1 MAHYKHKVPS
11 KLGSYPMIN
20 VVFSTILALLVVGL
34 FGLLLLH
41 AARLTGIIKE
51 NVKIQIY
58 LHKNIPEAENIRIS
72 QLLSK
77 KDFVLKKNGHAQ
89 LKFLSKEDAAQA
101 FIEATGEK
109 ILQVLDENPLR
120 DVYVVNIAPS
130 YQHKQQLQA
139 IKLEIEAIRGVFEVD
154 YAAGFVASVNRNI
167 ARSGSVLAIFSI
179 ILLVV
184 VSVLIHNTIKLAV
197 YSQRFLVRSMHLVG
211 ATAAFIRRP
220 FLARAVLIGLIA
232 GTIANILLIL
242 LLYSANRQIEE
253 LVKLQ
258 EPISIFIL
266 LGFILVLGVFISF
279 LSTYRAINK
288 YLNMSLDD
296 LY

>member
-1 MAHYKHKVPS
+1 MAHYRRKRQS

-20 VVFSTILALLVVGL
+20 VVFSTTLALLVVGL
-34 FGLLLLH
+34 FGLLMLH
-41 AARLTGIIKE
+41 AARLTDIIRE
-51 NVKIQIY
+51 NVKIQVY
-58 LHKNIPEAENIRIS
+58 LHKNISESESIRIS

-89 LKFLSKEDAAQA
+89 LKFLSKEDAAQE
-101 FIEATGEK
+101 FTKATGENF
-109 ILQVLDENPLR
+109 LQVLDENPLR
-120 DVYVVNIAPS
+120 DVYVVNVAPS
-130 YQHKQQLQA
+130 YQGRQQLQA
-139 IKLEIEAIRGVFEVD
+139 IKREVEAIIGVFEVD
-154 YAAGFVASVNRNI
+154 YVAGFVASVNRNI
-167 ARSGSVLAIFSI
+167 ARLGTVLAAFSV

-184 VSVLIHNTIKLAV
+184 VSVLINNTIRLAV

-220 FLARAVLIGLIA
+220 FLGRAVLIGLIA
-232 GTIANILLIL
+232 GTIANIFLVLLS
-242 LLYSANRQIEE
+242 YAANRQIEA

-258 EPISIFIL
+258 EPIRIFMLLGLIL
-266 LGFILVLGVFISF
+266 LLGVFISF
-279 LSTYRAINK
+279 MGTYRAINK